1 MTCGASSLI
10 RRLGATRSQ
19 GRKTH
24 VLHRQHGRG
33 AVAGIGYVRVT
44 FNSMNVVS
52 LARLSRG
59 RRESP
64 LGQSVLHTPGFS
76 RRGDWVLRA

>member
-1 MTCGASSLI
+1 
-10 RRLGATRSQ
+10 
-19 GRKTH
+19 
-24 VLHRQHGRG
+24 
-33 AVAGIGYVRVT
+33 
-44 FNSMNVVS
+44 MNVVS

-76 RRGDWVLRA
+76 RRGDWLQVGAKSVIAFCIDS